1 MNETSAEAA
10 SGWGSSRAAAH
21 PRVRRRDVLPA
32 VAAVLVLSLAHV
44 LFGATQPITA
54 LVLSIGLIAAALV
67 SITVAGPR
75 HITFGMIAGAAALWT
90 YSVAGAAGDLGRATP
105 GLAVLFGASAMWV
118 LGYICARKRGVLDIV
133 WTALVWSSFTYCA
146 WMFFDQM
153 GGAMA
158 GNEIS
163 AITDGFESPASAS
176 LIFGLLTLIGSARVL
191 HVVKQMDAEAL
202 ARSEMI
208 DRLMRDG
215 LGGML
220 LLVFAVSCL
229 GLAGSRVGILLTTA
243 VLLGHMWWDTRVIT
257 SRSHRGIVIR
267 YARRLAPLAAI
278 AFAVAGV
285 GLAWLRDESVVRGV
299 GLSDTLPHLQRLQA
313 YIAAWLESPVFGH
326 GLGSADAIGDSVMTL
341 DNAKAML
348 APGDVQN
355 VFVHWLVEAGLVGVG
370 AMVLF
375 IGAMHVRI
383 LSSLA
388 QRRAPRTYTRLVLA
402 TGAFLLL
409 HGVADSSLDL
419 PSVVWLYAL
428 LLGAACGVATTKSSS
443 GGASKPR

>member
-10 SGWGSSRAAAH
+10 SGWASSRAASR
-21 PRVRRRDVLPA
+21 PRIRRRDVFPA
-32 VAAVLVLSLAHV
+32 LAAVLVLTLAHV

-54 LVLSIGLIAAALV
+54 LVLSIGLIVAASA
-67 SITVAGPR
+67 SIAVAGPR
-75 HITFGMIAGAAALWT
+75 HITFGMIAGAAALWAFSIT
-90 YSVAGAAGDLGRATP
+90 GAGGDLDRAVP
-105 GLAVLFGASAMWV
+105 GLAVLFAAGAMWV
-118 LGYICARKRGVLDIV
+118 LGYVCARKRGVLDVV
-133 WTALVWSSFTYCA
+133 WAGLVWSSFTYCA

-153 GGAMA
+153 GGAMS
-158 GNEIS
+158 GNDVS
-163 AITDGFESPASAS
+163 TITDGFESPASAS

-243 VLLGHMWWDTRVIT
+243 ALLGHMWWDTRAIT
-257 SRSHRGIVIR
+257 SRSHRGAVVR
-267 YARRLAPLAAI
+267 YARRLAPLAAV
-278 AFAVAGV
+278 AFAAAGV
-285 GLAWLRDESVVRGV
+285 GLAWFHDESVVRGV

-313 YIAAWLESPVFGH
+313 YIAAWLENPVFGH
-326 GLGSADAIGDSVMTL
+326 GLGAADVIGDRAMTL
-341 DNAKAML
+341 ENAKAML

-355 VFVHWLVEAGLVGVG
+355 AFVHLLVETGVVGV
-370 AMVLF
+370 AAIVLF
-375 IGAMHVRI
+375 VGAMHVRI
-383 LSSLA
+383 LGSLA
-388 QRRAPRTYTRLVLA
+388 QRRAPRTFTRLALA

-443 GGASKPR
+443 RAAESQ